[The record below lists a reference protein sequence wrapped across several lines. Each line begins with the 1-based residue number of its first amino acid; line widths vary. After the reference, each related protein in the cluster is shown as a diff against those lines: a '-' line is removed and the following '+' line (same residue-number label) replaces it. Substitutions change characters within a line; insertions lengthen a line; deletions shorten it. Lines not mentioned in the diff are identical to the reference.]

1 MNNEEMTES
10 LLDTICYVIDI
21 LPACVQEFGKYAEI
35 EEYYLQEKELEKFT
49 EKMVNIILK
58 IQCYHEFE
66 IYHGKW
72 YCKVSPAQLAEMV
85 RGTIQSK
92 DEFLNLLSRQDNMLL
107 AVNGQT
113 LYMSVYNPTLAAIA
127 NLSMLA
133 TAEGLFMRRAEN

>member
-1 MNNEEMTES
+1 MSNEEMTES

-21 LPACVQEFGKYAEI
+21 LPARVQEFGKFSEI
-35 EEYYLQEKELEKFT
+35 EEYYLQERELEIFA

-66 IYHGKW
+66 IYHGEW
-72 YCKVSPAQLAEMV
+72 YRKVLPDQLAEMI
-85 RGTIQSK
+85 RKTIHSK
-92 DEFLNLLSRQDNMLL
+92 DELLNLLSRQDNMLL
-107 AVNGQT
+107 SVSGQT

-133 TAEGLFMRRAEN
+133 SSEGLFMRRAEN

>member
-1 MNNEEMTES
+1 
-10 LLDTICYVIDI
+10 
-21 LPACVQEFGKYAEI
+21 
-35 EEYYLQEKELEKFT
+35 
-49 EKMVNIILK
+49 
-58 IQCYHEFE
+58 
-66 IYHGKW
+66 
-72 YCKVSPAQLAEMV
+72 MV

>member
-1 MNNEEMTES
+1 MIRH
-10 LLDTICYVIDI
+10 TICYVIDI
-21 LPACVQEFGKYAEI
+21 LPARVQEFGKFSEI
-35 EEYYLQEKELEKFT
+35 EEYYLQERELEIFA

-58 IQCYHEFE
+58 VQCYHEFE

-72 YCKVSPAQLAEMV
+72 YRKVLPDQLAVMIRE
-85 RGTIQSK
+85 TIQSQ

-107 AVNGQT
+107 SVSGQT

-133 TAEGLFMRRAEN
+133 SSEGLFMRRAEN